1 MHGANVY
8 LIPQFLNTSTNRR
21 QDAYGGA
28 PETRARIVVEILTA
42 IGTVWEHDR
51 IGLKLSPAIT
61 GVAGYTASDYVLSWL
76 TDFAPAYVHL
86 RRGFDSSG
94 LPIEMMREHT
104 FDHFRELFKGTLIG
118 NGGFDPVTASA
129 HIERGEV
136 DLVSFARHY
145 VSNPDLVAR
154 IEKGDPLA
162 PSDPKTYYTGGPNG
176 FVDYPP
182 FARTAQQDRS

>member
-1 MHGANVY
+1 
-8 LIPQFLNTSTNRR
+8 
-21 QDAYGGA
+21 
-28 PETRARIVVEILTA
+28 
-42 IGTVWEHDR
+42 
-51 IGLKLSPAIT
+51 
-61 GVAGYTASDYVLSWL
+61 
-76 TDFAPAYVHL
+76 
-86 RRGFDSSG
+86 
-94 LPIEMMREHT
+94 MMREHT

-129 HIERGEV
+129 HVERGEV

-182 FARTAQQDRS
+182 IARIAQQDRS